1 VRSCVKKDSTI
12 YFIYLGE
19 KLPSY
24 CHSSLELANKYSGMR
39 VHLIGNKS
47 FERTLNLGITQ
58 FTSIESFYDSS
69 LFQKA
74 KANLI
79 NNHSLRDGL
88 WVKSLERFFVL
99 YQFAAQ
105 KGIES
110 IFHAELDQLLF
121 GIEDLVRN
129 LDSLDEKGIFVPFH
143 SPEAAIAS
151 VFYCNHISTLEQFLE
166 DAGSGGF
173 FRNEMELIASW
184 ASKNTKSVHALP
196 TMASVIQPAGQ
207 TTPLGVQLVKPERI
221 SGLVDAA
228 QLGQWIAGID
238 PRNISPRKIPRT
250 KFVDDPARHLLSHET
265 LENIHFGVD
274 FQEREITATYR
285 NEQIRVYN
293 LHLHSKIHVYL
304 NKYSSRIEKILDL
317 ANQRKSHRIPRARIV
332 QLNYH
337 ARLILNLVRR
347 NPRKFYVE
355 IGWRLNNLLGRRPSS
370 YPLISGDTFR
380 KNADHY
386 WEKDNKG
393 LLPEEVK
400 EGDVIFCQAELFDE
414 LRKAVLEKL
423 DCQTSLILGNSD
435 FNQTKSDHA
444 NVDSLNIK
452 KILVQNL
459 VEPIPTFEPLPIGL
473 ENLWRFNHGNLSK
486 RMIRAAASSPKD
498 FRIMWGFSPHTN
510 FELRSRASQSLTRT
524 QTAVKVE
531 CKSGVDHQRALKKF
545 AFVASPPGNG
555 IDTHRTWEA
564 MYLRCVP
571 IVLRSEMTM
580 RYWDIGLPIWV
591 VDSYEELVDF
601 TEIDLEEKYLELS
614 NRFNSKAIWA
624 DFWLEYIKS

>member
-47 FERTLNLGITQ
+47 FERTLNLEITQ

-151 VFYCNHISTLEQFLE
+151 VFYCNHISTLEQFLG

-238 PRNISPRKIPRT
+238 PRNISPRQIPRT

-304 NKYSSRIEKILDL
+304 NKSSSRIEKILDL

-355 IGWRLNNLLGRRPSS
+355 IGWRINNLLGRRPSS

-380 KNADHY
+380 NNANHY

-400 EGDVIFCQAELFDE
+400 DGDVIFCQAELFDE

-435 FNQTKSDHA
+435 FNQTKSNHA

-486 RMIRAAASSPKD
+486 RMIRAATSSPKD